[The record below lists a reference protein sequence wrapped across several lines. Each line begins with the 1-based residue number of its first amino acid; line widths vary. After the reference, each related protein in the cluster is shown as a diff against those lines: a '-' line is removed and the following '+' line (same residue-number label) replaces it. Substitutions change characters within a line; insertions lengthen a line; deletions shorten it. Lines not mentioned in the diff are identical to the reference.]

1 MEGLWF
7 IAALLLLAVIILTV
21 KIIWLTKNISR
32 LTEDMKSI
40 VVMDTNALLT
50 VSSGDKQLKKLAA
63 DLNRQLSV
71 VRKLRIKYEN
81 GDRQMRNSI
90 TNISHDLRTPLT
102 AIIGYIEILQ
112 RSELTEE
119 QKQALSVI
127 EKRTHELISL
137 TEELFRYALTMDNE
151 VGYAVEEVCV
161 NDILEESLLSF
172 YAVFH
177 EQGIEPTYE
186 ICKSKIIRNTNRQ
199 ALGRI
204 FSNII
209 SNALKS
215 SQKDFSVTLTED
227 GVINFSNRA
236 TISQVDVEHLFDRYY
251 TVKSNSVST
260 GLGLSIARLLSDTLG
275 FQLAAEHKDGVLKI
289 VLKV

>member
-1 MEGLWF
+1 
-7 IAALLLLAVIILTV
+7 
-21 KIIWLTKNISR
+21 
-32 LTEDMKSI
+32 
-40 VVMDTNALLT
+40 
-50 VSSGDKQLKKLAA
+50 
-63 DLNRQLSV
+63 
-71 VRKLRIKYEN
+71 
-81 GDRQMRNSI
+81 
-90 TNISHDLRTPLT
+90 
-102 AIIGYIEILQ
+102 
-112 RSELTEE
+112 
-119 QKQALSVI
+119 
-127 EKRTHELISL
+127 
-137 TEELFRYALTMDNE
+137 MDNE
-151 VGYAVEEVCV
+151 VGYTVEEVCV
-161 NDILEESLLSF
+161 NDIVEESLLSF

-186 ICKSKIIRNTNRQ
+186 ICKSKSIRNTNRQ

-209 SNALKS
+209 SNALKY

>member
-21 KIIWLTKNISR
+21 KIIWLKKNISR

-137 TEELFRYALTMDNE
+137 TDELFRYALTMDND
-151 VGYAVEEVCV
+151 VGYAVEEVFV
-161 NDILEESLLSF
+161 NDILAESLLRF

-209 SNALKS
+209 SNALKY

>member
-21 KIIWLTKNISR
+21 KIIWLKKNISR

-151 VGYAVEEVCV
+151 VGDAVEEVCV

-209 SNALKS
+209 SNALKY

-227 GVINFSNRA
+227 GVINFSTRV
-236 TISQVDVEHLFDRYY
+236 TISQVVVEHLFDSNY
-251 TVKSNSVST
+251 TVSSNSVST
-260 GLGLSIARLLSDTLG
+260 WLGFSIARLLSDHLG
-275 FQLAAEHKDGVLKI
+275 FQLADDT
-289 VLKV
+289 

>member
-21 KIIWLTKNISR
+21 KIIWLKKNISR

-137 TEELFRYALTMDNE
+137 TEELLRYSLTMDNE
-151 VGYAVEEVCV
+151 VGSAVEEVCV
-161 NDILEESLLSF
+161 NDILEESLLSC

-177 EQGIEPTYE
+177 EHGIEPTYE

-209 SNALKS
+209 SNALKY